1 MKSLIIK
8 KEKTEKNKLIKL
20 TNALTKRKIKY
31 DILDYSNVD
40 EFYSEIHKD
49 SYKNTYDLLIS
60 YGGDGTIL
68 KSARVARKLNIP
80 ILGVN
85 VGTLGFLTSIHD
97 ISRLDNYIDKI
108 LHKDYYVDKR
118 FMLEVK
124 VYRDMKKVFMSYA
137 VNETTI
143 TPISYRK
150 MGRYYLHINNTK
162 SIFNEYRSDGLI
174 IASPTGSTAHS
185 LSAGGPIVEPTVN
198 CFIVTAV
205 CPHAFN
211 QRSIIICDDKKIYVT
226 IVNENQVI
234 DVDGRIDMNLYKGDI
249 VEVSKLKKP
258 ILYIT
263 FDEHD
268 YLSNVKNKIKN
279 M

>member
-31 DILDYSNVD
+31 DILDYSGVD
-40 EFYSEIHKD
+40 EFYGEIHKD

-150 MGRYYLHINNTK
+150 MGRYYLHIGNTK

-211 QRSIIICDDKKIYVT
+211 QRSIIISDDKKIYVT

-234 DVDGRIDMNLYKGDI
+234 DVDGRIDMDLYKGDI